1 MATKSA
7 SDHGRP
13 DTLTIRTP
21 DDFHHHFRDEPV
33 LADTV
38 QACSAQFRRA
48 IAMPNLVPPVT
59 TVEAAAAYR
68 ERILGAAA
76 SRGVA
81 AGAFEPLMT
90 LYLTD
95 STTPE
100 QIKAA
105 HASGIVKAVKLY
117 PAGATTN
124 SASGVTDY
132 AKVAAPLAAMGQYGL
147 PLCVHGEVTDPSV
160 DVFDRESNFISE
172 RLPSLLAANPGLRVI
187 VEHMT
192 TKEAIDFVLKS
203 GPNVG
208 GTITPQHLL
217 VSRNAML
224 VGGAPRFGAS
234 IRRNSA
240 ARNRLTTATARRLPG
255 IKPHLYC
262 LPILKREE
270 DRQAL
275 LAGIRTGCDR
285 LFLGTDSAPHAVGR
299 KESACGCAGVFSAHC
314 ALELCAARDS
324 AAQFWRNLA
333 QILLT
338 RRAAPPAGTP
348 RRSRRRGAST
358 TSRRSRRPTAPTST
372 GYP

>member
-7 SDHGRP
+7 ADYGRP

-132 AKVAAPLAAMGQYGL
+132 AKVAAPLAAMGQ
-147 PLCVHGEVTDPSV
+147 C
-160 DVFDRESNFISE
+160 
-172 RLPSLLAANPGLRVI
+172 
-187 VEHMT
+187 
-192 TKEAIDFVLKS
+192 
-203 GPNVG
+203 
-208 GTITPQHLL
+208 
-217 VSRNAML
+217 
-224 VGGAPRFGAS
+224 
-234 IRRNSA
+234 A
-240 ARNRLTTATARRLPG
+240 ARNSGA
-255 IKPHLYC
+255 
-262 LPILKREE
+262 
-270 DRQAL
+270 
-275 LAGIRTGCDR
+275 IR
-285 LFLGTDSAPHAVGR
+285 
-299 KESACGCAGVFSAHC
+299 
-314 ALELCAARDS
+314 
-324 AAQFWRNLA
+324 AQFWR
-333 QILLT
+333 T
-338 RRAAPPAGTP
+338 SDAAPHLSGTAC
-348 RRSRRRGAST
+348 RSAST
-358 TSRRSRRPTAPTST
+358 AR
-372 GYP
+372 

>member
-7 SDHGRP
+7 SDYGRP

-192 TKEAIDFVLKS
+192 TKEAVDFVLKS

-224 VGGAPRFGAS
+224 VGGAAPQFGAILGRA
-234 IRRNSA
+234 IRPRNS
-240 ARNRLTTATARRLPG
+240 
-255 IKPHLYC
+255 
-262 LPILKREE
+262 
-270 DRQAL
+270 
-275 LAGIRTGCDR
+275 
-285 LFLGTDSAPHAVGR
+285 V
-299 KESACGCAGVFSAHC
+299 
-314 ALELCAARDS
+314 
-324 AAQFWRNLA
+324 
-333 QILLT
+333 
-338 RRAAPPAGTP
+338 
-348 RRSRRRGAST
+348 
-358 TSRRSRRPTAPTST
+358 
-372 GYP
+372 

>member
-7 SDHGRP
+7 SDYGRP

-59 TVEAAAAYR
+59 TVVAAAAYR

-132 AKVAAPLAAMGQYGL
+132 AKVAAPLDFLHSSSPMAFTGSG
-147 PLCVHGEVTDPSV
+147 G
-160 DVFDRESNFISE
+160 
-172 RLPSLLAANPGLRVI
+172 RVLS
-187 VEHMT
+187 T
-192 TKEAIDFVLKS
+192 CATACL
-203 GPNVG
+203 
-208 GTITPQHLL
+208 
-217 VSRNAML
+217 
-224 VGGAPRFGAS
+224 
-234 IRRNSA
+234 SA
-240 ARNRLTTATARRLPG
+240 ASTP
-255 IKPHLYC
+255 C
-262 LPILKREE
+262 LMCAEWLSPKR
-270 DRQAL
+270 
-275 LAGIRTGCDR
+275 
-285 LFLGTDSAPHAVGR
+285 
-299 KESACGCAGVFSAHC
+299 K
-314 ALELCAARDS
+314 AAR
-324 AAQFWRNLA
+324 WLA
-333 QILLT
+333 LARVGVMHCGT
-338 RRAAPPAGTP
+338 RVRMMSYGVAP
-348 RRSRRRGAST
+348 ASM
-358 TSRRSRRPTAPTST
+358 
-372 GYP
+372 

>member
-1 MATKSA
+1 MDECTVAN
-7 SDHGRP
+7 
-13 DTLTIRTP
+13 DTINSITMPQP
-21 DDFHHHFRDEPV
+21 DDFHHHLRDGSV

-38 QACSAQFRRA
+38 AACAGQFGRA
-48 IAMPNLVPPVT
+48 LCMPNLTPPVT
-59 TVEAAAAYR
+59 TTALATEYKLRIIEA
-68 ERILGAAA
+68 LK
-76 SRGVA
+76 SRGGPA
-81 AGAFEPLMT
+81 DFKPLMT
-90 LYLTD
+90 LYLTET
-95 STTPE
+95 TTPDE
-100 QIKAA
+100 IKAA
-105 HASGIVKAVKLY
+105 YASGDVTAVKLY

-124 SASGVTDY
+124 SASGVKDY
-132 AKVAAPLAAMGQYGL
+132 SKITPALDAMAQYGL

-192 TKEAIDFVLKS
+192 TKEAVDFVLKS

-314 ALELCAARDS
+314 ALELCAARKLGR
-324 AAQFWRNLA
+324 AILA
-333 QILLT
+333 RFVCAILST
-338 RRAAPPAGTP
+338 RQCTAAGTP

-372 GYP
+372 GYR

>member
-7 SDHGRP
+7 ADHGRP

-21 DDFHHHFRDEPV
+21 DDFHPHFRDEPV

-192 TKEAIDFVLKS
+192 TKEAVDFVLKS

-224 VGGAPRFGAS
+224 VGGAPRDSAQAFGAILGRTQS
-234 IRRNSA
+234 SDAPPPPPPPNRDQAAPVLPADSEARGGPAGALGRHPHGVRPPLPRHRLGA
-240 ARNRLTTATARRLPG
+240 ARRRAQGERVRLRRRVFGALRARAVRRARFG
-255 IKPHLYC
+255 RA
-262 LPILKREE
+262 IL
-270 DRQAL
+270 
-275 LAGIRTGCDR
+275 
-285 LFLGTDSAPHAVGR
+285 
-299 KESACGCAGVFSAHC
+299 
-314 ALELCAARDS
+314 
-324 AAQFWRNLA
+324 AQFVCAKSLD
-333 QILLT
+333 
-338 RRAAPPAGTP
+338 APMHLPQV
-348 RRSRRRGAST
+348 RRGV
-358 TSRRSRRPTAPTST
+358 RGGGVP
-372 GYP
+372 

>member
-1 MATKSA
+1 MSTKSA
-7 SDHGRP
+7 ADHGRP

-132 AKVAAPLAAMGQYGL
+132 AKVAAPLAAMGQYG
-147 PLCVHGEVTDPSV
+147 PRNSGA
-160 DVFDRESNFISE
+160 I
-172 RLPSLLAANPGLRVI
+172 LA
-187 VEHMT
+187 H
-192 TKEAIDFVLKS
+192 FW
-203 GPNVG
+203 
-208 GTITPQHLL
+208 
-217 VSRNAML
+217 
-224 VGGAPRFGAS
+224 
-234 IRRNSA
+234 RNSA
-240 ARNRLTTATARRLPG
+240 RNSPTPHTSLLSGTACRSASTAR
-255 IKPHLYC
+255 
-262 LPILKREE
+262 
-270 DRQAL
+270 
-275 LAGIRTGCDR
+275 
-285 LFLGTDSAPHAVGR
+285 
-299 KESACGCAGVFSAHC
+299 
-314 ALELCAARDS
+314 
-324 AAQFWRNLA
+324 
-333 QILLT
+333 
-338 RRAAPPAGTP
+338 
-348 RRSRRRGAST
+348 
-358 TSRRSRRPTAPTST
+358 
-372 GYP
+372 

>member
-1 MATKSA
+1 MQNRAEMATKSA
-7 SDHGRP
+7 ADYGRP

-132 AKVAAPLAAMGQYGL
+132 AKVAAPLAAMGQYG
-147 PLCVHGEVTDPSV
+147 P
-160 DVFDRESNFISE
+160 R
-172 RLPSLLAANPGLRVI
+172 
-187 VEHMT
+187 
-192 TKEAIDFVLKS
+192 AIL
-203 GPNVG
+203 
-208 GTITPQHLL
+208 
-217 VSRNAML
+217 
-224 VGGAPRFGAS
+224 
-234 IRRNSA
+234 
-240 ARNRLTTATARRLPG
+240 
-255 IKPHLYC
+255 
-262 LPILKREE
+262 
-270 DRQAL
+270 
-275 LAGIRTGCDR
+275 
-285 LFLGTDSAPHAVGR
+285 
-299 KESACGCAGVFSAHC
+299 
-314 ALELCAARDS
+314 
-324 AAQFWRNLA
+324 AQFCA
-333 QILLT
+333 QFCAIL
-338 RRAAPPAGTP
+338 
-348 RRSRRRGAST
+348 
-358 TSRRSRRPTAPTST
+358 
-372 GYP
+372 

>member
-7 SDHGRP
+7 ADYGRP

-132 AKVAAPLAAMGQYGL
+132 AKVAAPLAAMGQYAARNSGAIM
-147 PLCVHGEVTDPSV
+147 
-160 DVFDRESNFISE
+160 RAI
-172 RLPSLLAANPGLRVI
+172 LA
-187 VEHMT
+187 H
-192 TKEAIDFVLKS
+192 FW
-203 GPNVG
+203 
-208 GTITPQHLL
+208 
-217 VSRNAML
+217 
-224 VGGAPRFGAS
+224 
-234 IRRNSA
+234 RNSA
-240 ARNRLTTATARRLPG
+240 RNSPTPHTSLLSGTACRSASTAR
-255 IKPHLYC
+255 
-262 LPILKREE
+262 
-270 DRQAL
+270 
-275 LAGIRTGCDR
+275 
-285 LFLGTDSAPHAVGR
+285 
-299 KESACGCAGVFSAHC
+299 
-314 ALELCAARDS
+314 
-324 AAQFWRNLA
+324 
-333 QILLT
+333 
-338 RRAAPPAGTP
+338 
-348 RRSRRRGAST
+348 
-358 TSRRSRRPTAPTST
+358 
-372 GYP
+372 

>member
-7 SDHGRP
+7 ADHGRP

-132 AKVAAPLAAMGQYGL
+132 AKVAAPLAAMGQ
-147 PLCVHGEVTDPSV
+147 C
-160 DVFDRESNFISE
+160 
-172 RLPSLLAANPGLRVI
+172 
-187 VEHMT
+187 
-192 TKEAIDFVLKS
+192 
-203 GPNVG
+203 
-208 GTITPQHLL
+208 
-217 VSRNAML
+217 
-224 VGGAPRFGAS
+224 
-234 IRRNSA
+234 
-240 ARNRLTTATARRLPG
+240 
-255 IKPHLYC
+255 
-262 LPILKREE
+262 
-270 DRQAL
+270 
-275 LAGIRTGCDR
+275 
-285 LFLGTDSAPHAVGR
+285 
-299 KESACGCAGVFSAHC
+299 
-314 ALELCAARDS
+314 
-324 AAQFWRNLA
+324 AAQFWRNSGAILA
-333 QILLT
+333 QFCAILRNSAQFWRNSARNSLT
-338 RRAAPPAGTP
+338 PHTPLLSGTAC
-348 RRSRRRGAST
+348 RSAST
-358 TSRRSRRPTAPTST
+358 AR
-372 GYP
+372 

>member
-7 SDHGRP
+7 ADHGRP

-192 TKEAIDFVLKS
+192 TKEAVDFVLKS

-224 VGGAPRFGAS
+224 VGGA
-234 IRRNSA
+234 RRNSEQVFGA
-240 ARNRLTTATARRLPG
+240 ILGLP
-255 IKPHLYC
+255 
-262 LPILKREE
+262 R
-270 DRQAL
+270 
-275 LAGIRTGCDR
+275 
-285 LFLGTDSAPHAVGR
+285 S
-299 KESACGCAGVFSAHC
+299 
-314 ALELCAARDS
+314 S
-324 AAQFWRNLA
+324 AA
-333 QILLT
+333 
-338 RRAAPPAGTP
+338 AAP
-348 RRSRRRGAST
+348 
-358 TSRRSRRPTAPTST
+358 TAAA
-372 GYP
+372 